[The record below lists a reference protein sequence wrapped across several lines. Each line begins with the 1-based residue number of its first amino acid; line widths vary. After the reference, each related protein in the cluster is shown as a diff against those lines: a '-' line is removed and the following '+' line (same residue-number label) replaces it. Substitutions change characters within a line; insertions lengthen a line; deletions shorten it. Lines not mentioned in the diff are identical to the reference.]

1 MLNQHPLLT
10 TGYVGDYQLPVQ
22 ALSAKEKF
30 KNKAK
35 NGYSEWEKQNLDAL
49 EIIAYQQYAYNEKYH
64 INERIVN
71 GEFITNDY
79 FDCDDEDGFV
89 STLDELIK
97 QGKIPKFIKN
107 YNIIGKVIDVLCSIF
122 EEFPDV
128 FHIVGHGETFQSE
141 KDREQVKLLQDW
153 FLAKLEESIDKM
165 MPEQSEEVSDEDYQK
180 QRDELKQFMTPTDI
194 SSYMKSWRHDYELWA
209 EYKALDIKYKYNT
222 EKLKRAEYR
231 DFLING
237 LRFRHFHVTNMGLE
251 MYTEDPRHVFYQK
264 SKDVEYVQDGDYVG
278 TIKILTPQ
286 RLIDKYSKIL
296 SSEQI
301 SKINEVY
308 TNFNSGE
315 TTKPAKDLFGNSIN
329 YVGINNVP
337 YNTNLPF
344 KNEWLNKVAPGLGM
358 NRTDYNPFDLSDV
371 SIYNI
376 NTKDFI
382 ETVAYWKTQE
392 KVYTMNWINPDTQ
405 IQEIIEVDEEFI
417 FPPYIKKIKNKA
429 VVGEIEFN
437 TAIEGWNTV
446 IAKGVKIRMPNSDSM
461 YLLTGYCEYQ
471 KTSPNTI
478 IPKLPI
484 FGQTA
489 NNRGVA
495 VRGIVDK
502 LKPYQF
508 LNNVAMNKAAK
519 FQERGYLPFLAMDMK
534 ILPKYKD
541 WGTTE
546 DEHESTLAKWMGL
559 GEELGATVVDTSLI
573 NTMGENAGGGQF
585 PRVIDMDLTPRII
598 QQLQIAQSI
607 VTMGYQEIGISPELL
622 GQTKSRDTA
631 TGINLGVTQSQ
642 HAISRWTTLF
652 LECEKE
658 MLQYSIE
665 VSQWLEAENKEI
677 SVEYVNSDYT
687 NGILKFA
694 NANFN
699 LFDWRI
705 YIVNSQEELR
715 KKKLFEDLALTNTIQ
730 AKVSDKLKMM
740 DKSTPSEKIIKIIEE
755 SERQAE
761 QQQQKMYELEQQ
773 KIAAQTEA
781 EQARLAQE
789 AEQFTQNLESE
800 ERQAWIRAKG
810 FMDSDVQDT
819 DKNNIAD
826 ALEFDKFTTQA
837 QRELEKLG
845 ISRDKVEI
853 DRMDREHRKNMDE
866 AELQLKSKAL
876 SLKEQEIRQTAKNV
890 KYLDRGKYS
899 GK

>member
-1 MLNQHPLLT
+1 MLSTHPLLK
-10 TGYVGDYQLPVQ
+10 TGYAGNYQLPVQ
-22 ALSAKEKF
+22 ALPASEKF
-30 KNKAK
+30 KNKSE
-35 NGYSEWEKQNLDAL
+35 NGYSEWEKQCLDAL
-49 EIIAYQQYAYNEKYH
+49 EAIAYQQYIHNEKYH

-107 YNIIGKVIDVLCSIF
+107 YNIVGKVIDVLCSIF
-122 EEFPDV
+122 DEFPDV

-141 KDREQVKLLQDW
+141 KDREQTKLLQEW

-165 MPEQSEEVSDEDYQK
+165 MPEKSEEVSDEEYQQ
-180 QRDELKQFMTPTDI
+180 QRDSLKQFMTPSDI
-194 SSYMKSWRHDYELWA
+194 GSYMKSWRHDYELWA
-209 EYKALDIKYKYNT
+209 EYKALDLKYKYNT
-222 EKLKRAEYR
+222 EKLKRTEYR
-231 DFLING
+231 DFIING
-237 LRFRHFHVTNMGLE
+237 LRFRHFLVTNYGLE
-251 MYTEDPRHVFYQK
+251 MFTEDPRYVFYQK
-264 SKDVEYVQDGDYVG
+264 SKDIEYVQDGDYVG
-278 TIKILTPQ
+278 TIKSLTPQ

-315 TTKPAKDLFGNSIN
+315 TTNPAKDLFGNTIN
-329 YVGINNVP
+329 YIGINNVP

-344 KNEWLNKVAPGLGM
+344 KNEWLNKAAPALGM
-358 NRTDYNPFDLSDV
+358 NKTDYNPFDLSDISV
-371 SIYNI
+371 HNI
-376 NTKDFI
+376 NSSEFI

-392 KVYTMNWINPDTQ
+392 KVYTLNWINPETQ
-405 IQEIIEVDEEFI
+405 IQEIIEVDEEFV
-417 FPPYIKKIKNKA
+417 FPSYIKKVKNKA
-429 VVGEIEFN
+429 IVGEIEFN
-437 TAIEGWNTV
+437 TAIENWNTV
-446 IAKGVKIRMPNSDSM
+446 IAKGVKIRLPNSEAF

-484 FGQTA
+484 FGQVA
-489 NNRGVA
+489 NNRSVI

-519 FQERGYLPFLAMDMK
+519 FQERGYLPFIAMDMK
-534 ILPKYKD
+534 IMPKYKD
-541 WGTTE
+541 WGHSE
-546 DEHESTLAKWMGL
+546 DEQEATLAKWLGL
-559 GEELGATVVDTSLI
+559 GEDLGATVIDTSMT
-573 NTMGENAGGGQF
+573 NTMGESAAGGQF

-607 VTMGYQEIGISPELL
+607 VAMGYQEIGISPELL

-631 TGINLGVTQSQ
+631 TGINLGVSQSQ
-642 HAISRWTTLF
+642 HAISRWATLF
-652 LECEKE
+652 LECERE

-665 VSQWLEAENKEI
+665 VCQWLEAEKKEI

-687 NGILKFA
+687 KGILKFA
-694 NANFN
+694 NTNFN

-715 KKKLFEDLALTNTIQ
+715 RKKLFEDLALTNTIQ

-740 DKSTPSEKIIKIIEE
+740 DKLTPSEKIVKIIEE

-773 KIAAQTEA
+773 KIAAASESEKA
-781 EQARLAQE
+781 KLEQE
-789 AEQFTQNLESE
+789 AEHFKIKLASE
-800 ERQAWIRAKG
+800 ERQAWIKSRG
-810 FMDSDVQDT
+810 YLNEGEQDI
-819 DKNNIAD
+819 DRNKIPD
-826 ALEFDKFTTQA
+826 AFEYEKYTTQS
-837 QRELEKLG
+837 QRELDKLG
-845 ISRDKVEI
+845 ISRDKLQL
-853 DRMDREHRKNMDE
+853 DREERAHRQAIEE
-866 AELQLKSKAL
+866 AKLKLEDKKL
-876 SLKEQEIRQTAKNV
+876 NIKEKEIEQSAINAKYND
-890 KYLDRGKYS
+890 LGKY
-899 GK
+899 KK